1 MNKSTQY
8 LHQSLRHDWGYEA
21 KVVTAELH
29 SDSPVIAG
37 VCFVGHDL
45 AKLTQLCKEAWEMT

>member
-1 MNKSTQY
+1 MIG
-8 LHQSLRHDWGYEA
+8 DEA
-21 KVVTAELH
+21 EVVTAELH
-29 SDSPVIAG
+29 SDSLVIAG